1 MMGNYT
7 LNFLAALVLWSG
19 SLLAFPLEGEAQTG
33 EESPPPISLG
43 EAFGKPEP
51 TSPPVVPD
59 PTEEVEPVVVGRKKW
74 TDRAAKNTQQG
85 EPDQDAAKSVKIEE
99 LDALETKQ
107 PKAENIEMPL
117 KAPVTP
123 PAVNIHRNFE
133 GTLVLKPRNLGF
145 ERDFPFQLENARGK
159 RLAFVD
165 MESLRILDPIA
176 FKDQKVNVLGK
187 LEAVEKGSAE
197 LVIRARLVR
206 RVD

>member
-1 MMGNYT
+1 MGNYT

-19 SLLAFPLEGEAQTG
+19 SLLAFPLDGKAQTG
-33 EESPPPISLG
+33 EESPPPLSLS

-51 TSPPVVPD
+51 SSPPVAPD
-59 PTEEVEPVVVGRKKW
+59 SPEEVEPVVVGRKKW

-85 EPDQDAAKSVKIEE
+85 GAPAEDAAKSVKIDE
-99 LDALETKQ
+99 LDPLETKQ

-165 MESLRILDPIA
+165 MESLRTLDPIA
-176 FKDQKVNVLGK
+176 FKNQKVNVLGK
-187 LEAVEKGSAE
+187 LEAVEKGSNE

>member
-1 MMGNYT
+1 MGNYT

-19 SLLAFPLEGEAQTG
+19 SLLAFPLDGKAQTG
-33 EESPPPISLG
+33 EESPPPLSLS

-51 TSPPVVPD
+51 SSPPVAPD
-59 PTEEVEPVVVGRKKW
+59 SPEEVEPVVVGRKKW

-85 EPDQDAAKSVKIEE
+85 GAPAEDAAKSVKIDE
-99 LDALETKQ
+99 LDPLETKQ
-107 PKAENIEMPL
+107 PKAESIEMPL

-165 MESLRILDPIA
+165 MESLRTLDPIA
-176 FKDQKVNVLGK
+176 FKNQKVNVLGK
-187 LEAVEKGSAE
+187 LEAVEKGSNE

>member
-1 MMGNYT
+1 M

-19 SLLAFPLEGEAQTG
+19 SLLAFPLDGKAQPGEGT
-33 EESPPPISLG
+33 PPPPSLA

-51 TSPPVVPD
+51 TSPPVVSD
-59 PTEEVEPVVVGRKKW
+59 AAEEIEPVVVGRKKW
-74 TDRAAKNTQQG
+74 SDRSAKKPPENV
-85 EPDQDAAKSVKIEE
+85 AKPVKIEE
-99 LDALETKQ
+99 LDPLETQ
-107 PKAENIEMPL
+107 LPKAENIEMPL
-117 KAPVTP
+117 KPPVTP

-145 ERDFPFQLENARGK
+145 ERNFPFQLENARGK

-165 MESLRILDPIA
+165 MENLRIIDPLA

-187 LEAVEKGSAE
+187 LEAVEKGSKV
-197 LVIRARLVR
+197 LVIRARSVR